1 MAPPAVSSP
10 RTPTLVTATIC
21 GLPRRLFAYIAVT
34 VFVALPL
41 LVVSLAAIALDAPSR
56 STAGIV
62 LLFFALALVADLRPV
77 PMDENGKSEV
87 SIASVF
93 IVTSAILFGWRFAV
107 PLAALSIGITYVA
120 AGRPF
125 IRTAFNVSMYAI
137 AAFGAALPVMLFG
150 SIHGSEPGKLT
161 AYVLAGGAVHLVVNV
176 LLVSGA
182 ISISQGARYRHV
194 VLPGL
199 RHGGGAFAIMVLLA
213 ALAANLWV
221 MHSWLLVLL
230 AGPLFTLTLYQR
242 SALHSR
248 IAARDARTDNLTGLG
263 NHRAYQAALRER
275 IAASERGRE
284 PFSLCLVDVDNF
296 KHVNDVYGHPV
307 GDDVLVLIGE
317 MLGTAAGAEA
327 FRFGGDEFAVLFS
340 LDEMSAYRQLETIQ
354 RDLSGIDASPAGPV
368 TISVGIASF
377 PAHADSAE
385 ELQRTAD
392 GALYWSKQH
401 GKNRSCLYS
410 PSLVRIYSPDELERE
425 TERNARLRAAK
436 NLVRFVDARD
446 TSTAN
451 HSEVVAA
458 LAEAVG
464 MELELDAEMVD
475 HLRLAGLLHDLGKIG
490 LPDAILKAPRRLTAE
505 EYSIVKRH
513 PEFGH
518 SLLDGLG
525 IEPVD
530 EWVLHHHEHWDG
542 SGYPDGLAGE
552 DIPLGA
558 RIILVADA
566 FEAITADRPYR
577 PAQSEE
583 AALVELQRHA
593 GSQFDPVVVEA
604 LRRHIESVGMPRVE
618 ALA

>member
-1 MAPPAVSSP
+1 LPK
-10 RTPTLVTATIC
+10 TIC
-21 GLPRRLFAYIAVT
+21 GLPPRLFGYIAT
-34 VFVALPL
+34 VGALAL
-41 LVVSLAAIALDAPSR
+41 QIVVVSIVAIALDPPSLTR
-56 STAGIV
+56 AAVV
-62 LLFFALALVADLRPV
+62 LLFFMLALVADLRPV
-77 PMDENGKSEV
+77 PMDEQGKSEV

-93 IVTSAILFGWRFAV
+93 IVTSAILFGWRYAA
-107 PLAALSIGITYVA
+107 PLAALSIGTTYVLA
-120 AGRPF
+120 RRPVS
-125 IRTAFNVSMYAI
+125 RAAFNASMYAI
-137 AAFGAALPVMLFG
+137 SAWAAAAPVMLFG
-150 SIHGSEPGKLT
+150 PVRGLEPGRLT
-161 AYVLAGGAVHLVVNV
+161 GYVLLGGALHLTVNV
-176 LLVSGA
+176 VLVAGA
-182 ISISQGARYRHV
+182 ISISQGARYRSV
-194 VLPGL
+194 VIPGL
-199 RHGGGAFAIMVLLA
+199 RQGGGAFAIMVFLA

-221 MHSWLLVLL
+221 MESWLLVLL
-230 AGPLFTLTLYQR
+230 TGPLFTLTLYQR

-275 IAASERGRE
+275 VAESERTGE
-284 PFSLCLVDVDNF
+284 PFSLCVVDVDNF

-307 GDDVLVLIGE
+307 GDEVLVLIGE
-317 MLGTAAGAEA
+317 MLGAAGHAAA

-340 LDEMSAYRQLETIQ
+340 LDEMSAYRELERVQ
-354 RDLSGIDASPAGPV
+354 HALALIDASPAGPV

-377 PAHADSAE
+377 PAHADGPA

-410 PSLVRIYSPDELERE
+410 PSVVRIYSPDELERE

-446 TSTAN
+446 PSTAN
-451 HSEVVAA
+451 HSEVVSA
-458 LAEAVG
+458 LAEAIGVQLG
-464 MELELDAEMVD
+464 VEAEMVD

-490 LPDAILKAPRRLTAE
+490 LPDAILQAPRRLTPD
-505 EYSIVKRH
+505 EYAIVKRH

-525 IEPVD
+525 IEPV
-530 EWVLHHHEHWDG
+530 ESWVLHHHEHWDG
-542 SGYPDGLAGE
+542 SGYPDGLIGE
-552 DIPLGA
+552 AIPLGA

-577 PAQSEE
+577 PAQSAE
-583 AALVELQRHA
+583 AALAELRDKA
-593 GSQFDPVVVEA
+593 GSQFDPTVVAGLE
-604 LRRHIESVGMPRVE
+604 RHLGSSQVAPVE

>member
-1 MAPPAVSSP
+1 M
-10 RTPTLVTATIC
+10 
-21 GLPRRLFAYIAVT
+21 
-34 VFVALPL
+34 
-41 LVVSLAAIALDAPSR
+41 
-56 STAGIV
+56 
-62 LLFFALALVADLRPV
+62 
-77 PMDENGKSEV
+77 
-87 SIASVF
+87 
-93 IVTSAILFGWRFAV
+93 
-107 PLAALSIGITYVA
+107 
-120 AGRPF
+120 
-125 IRTAFNVSMYAI
+125 
-137 AAFGAALPVMLFG
+137 
-150 SIHGSEPGKLT
+150 
-161 AYVLAGGAVHLVVNV
+161 
-176 LLVSGA
+176 
-182 ISISQGARYRHV
+182 
-194 VLPGL
+194 
-199 RHGGGAFAIMVLLA
+199 
-213 ALAANLWV
+213 
-221 MHSWLLVLL
+221 
-230 AGPLFTLTLYQR
+230 
-242 SALHSR
+242 
-248 IAARDARTDNLTGLG
+248 
-263 NHRAYQAALRER
+263 
-275 IAASERGRE
+275 
-284 PFSLCLVDVDNF
+284 
-296 KHVNDVYGHPV
+296 
-307 GDDVLVLIGE
+307 
-317 MLGTAAGAEA
+317 
-327 FRFGGDEFAVLFS
+327 
-340 LDEMSAYRQLETIQ
+340 
-354 RDLSGIDASPAGPV
+354 

-464 MELELDAEMVD
+464 MELALDAEMVD

-558 RIILVADA
+558 RIILAADA

-577 PAQSEE
+577 PAQSEQ
-583 AALVELQRHA
+583 AALAELQRHA

-604 LRRHIESVGMPRVE
+604 LSRHIESAGLPRVE

>member
-1 MAPPAVSSP
+1 VN
-10 RTPTLVTATIC
+10 RTVC
-21 GLPRRLFAYIAVT
+21 GLPRRLFGFIALT
-34 VFVALPL
+34 ALVALPL
-41 LVVSLAAIALDAPSR
+41 IAVSLTTIALDPPTR
-56 STAGIV
+56 TTAWTV
-62 LLFFALALVADLRPV
+62 LLFFALALVSDLRPV
-77 PMDENGKSEV
+77 PMDDKSEV

-93 IVTSAILFGWRFAV
+93 IVTSAILFGWQYAV
-107 PLAALSIGITYVA
+107 PVAALSICITYIV
-120 AGRPF
+120 AGRPAT
-125 IRTAFNVSMYAI
+125 RTVFNVSMYAI
-137 AAFGAALPVMLFG
+137 SAWSAALPVILLG
-150 SIHGSEPGKLT
+150 HIDGSEPGRLT
-161 AYVLAGGAVHLVVNV
+161 AYVLLGGAVHLTVNV

-182 ISISQGARYRHV
+182 IAISHEAPYRRV
-194 VLPGL
+194 VIPGL
-199 RHGGGAFAIMVLLA
+199 RHGGGAFAIMVFLT

-263 NHRAYQAALRER
+263 NHRAYQAALRTR
-275 IAASERGRE
+275 IEDSERGGK

-296 KHVNDVYGHPV
+296 KPVNDVYGHPV

-317 MLGTAAGAEA
+317 LLGAAGSAEA

-340 LDEMSAYRQLETIQ
+340 LDEMSAYRQMEKVQ
-354 RDLSGIDASPAGPV
+354 RELAVIEATPAGPV

-377 PAHADSAE
+377 PAHAADAE

-410 PSLVRIYSPDELERE
+410 PSVVRIYSPDELERE
-425 TERNARLRAAK
+425 IERNARLRAAK

-446 TSTAN
+446 PSTAS
-451 HSEVVAA
+451 HSEMVSA
-458 LAEAVG
+458 LAEAIGVQLG
-464 MELELDAEMVD
+464 LEAETLD
-475 HLRLAGLLHDLGKIG
+475 HLRLAGLLHDIGKIG
-490 LPDAILKAPRRLTAE
+490 LPDAILRAPRRLTEA
-505 EYSIVKRH
+505 EYSIIKRH

-525 IEPVD
+525 IDPVD
-530 EWVLHHHEHWDG
+530 DWVLHHHEHWNG
-542 SGYPDGLAGE
+542 SGYPHGLSSE
-552 DIPLGA
+552 EIPLGA

-577 PAQSEE
+577 PAQGEE
-583 AALVELQRHA
+583 AALAELRANA
-593 GSQFDPVVVEA
+593 GSQFDPIVVEA
-604 LRRHIESVGMPRVE
+604 LGRHIQDAGMPLVE

>member
-1 MAPPAVSSP
+1 
-10 RTPTLVTATIC
+10 
-21 GLPRRLFAYIAVT
+21 
-34 VFVALPL
+34 
-41 LVVSLAAIALDAPSR
+41 
-56 STAGIV
+56 
-62 LLFFALALVADLRPV
+62 
-77 PMDENGKSEV
+77 
-87 SIASVF
+87 
-93 IVTSAILFGWRFAV
+93 
-107 PLAALSIGITYVA
+107 
-120 AGRPF
+120 
-125 IRTAFNVSMYAI
+125 
-137 AAFGAALPVMLFG
+137 
-150 SIHGSEPGKLT
+150 
-161 AYVLAGGAVHLVVNV
+161 
-176 LLVSGA
+176 
-182 ISISQGARYRHV
+182 
-194 VLPGL
+194 
-199 RHGGGAFAIMVLLA
+199 
-213 ALAANLWV
+213 

-248 IAARDARTDNLTGLG
+248 IAIRDARTDNLTGLG

-275 IAASERGRE
+275 ISETERSGE

-307 GDDVLVLIGE
+307 GDDVLALIAE
-317 MLGTAAGAEA
+317 MLGAADNAQA

-340 LDEMSAYRQLETIQ
+340 LDEMSAYRHVESIQ
-354 RDLSGIDASPAGPV
+354 RDLALIEASPAGPV

-410 PSLVRIYSPDELERE
+410 PSVVRIYSPDELERE

-446 TSTAN
+446 PSTAN
-451 HSEVVAA
+451 HSEVVSA
-458 LAEAVG
+458 LAEAIG
-464 MELELDAEMVD
+464 LELVVDAETVD
-475 HLRLAGLLHDLGKIG
+475 HLRLAGLLHDVGKIG
-490 LPDAILKAPRRLTAE
+490 LPDAILKAPRRLTPE

-530 EWVLHHHEHWDG
+530 HWVFHHHEHWDG
-542 SGYPDGLAGE
+542 SGYPSGLRGE

-583 AALVELQRHA
+583 AALMELRRNA
-593 GSQFDPVVVEA
+593 GSQFDPDVVAA
-604 LRRHIESVGMPRVE
+604 LARHIESAGMPRVE

>member
-1 MAPPAVSSP
+1 
-10 RTPTLVTATIC
+10 LNNTIC
-21 GLPRRLFAYIAVT
+21 GVPRRLFAY
-34 VFVALPL
+34 VALTALFAVPL
-41 LVVSLAAIALDAPSR
+41 LAAALANIALDPPSA
-56 STAGIV
+56 STGSIV
-62 LLFFALALVADLRPV
+62 ALFFVLALIADLRPV
-77 PMDENGKSEV
+77 PMDDNGKSEV

-93 IVTSAILFGWRFAV
+93 IVTTAILFGWRFAA
-107 PLAALSIGITYVA
+107 PLAALSIGITYAVA
-120 AGRPF
+120 RRPF
-125 IRTAFNVSMYAI
+125 VRIGFNVCMYAI
-137 AAFGAALPVMLFG
+137 SAWGAALPVLLFG
-150 SIHGSEPGKLT
+150 QVHGGQPGKLT
-161 AYVLAGGAVHLVVNV
+161 AYVLLGGAIHLAANV
-176 LLVSGA
+176 MLVSGA
-182 ISISQGARYRHV
+182 ISISNGAPYRKV

-242 SALHSR
+242 SALHTR
-248 IAARDARTDNLTGLG
+248 IATRDARTDNLTGLG

-275 IAASERGRE
+275 IAETEGGGE

-317 MLGTAAGAEA
+317 MLGAADDAEA

-340 LDEMSAYRQLETIQ
+340 VDEMRAYRNVEAIQ
-354 RDLSGIDASPAGPV
+354 RELALIEASPAGPV

-377 PAHADSAE
+377 PVHANSAE
-385 ELQRTAD
+385 DLQRTAD

-410 PSLVRIYSPDELERE
+410 PSVVRIYSPDELERE

-446 TSTAN
+446 PSTAN
-451 HSEVVAA
+451 HSEVVSA
-458 LAEAVG
+458 LAEAIG
-464 MELELDAEMVD
+464 LELGVDPEMVD
-475 HLRLAGLLHDLGKIG
+475 HLRLAGLLHDVGKIG
-490 LPDAILKAPRRLTAE
+490 LPDAILKAPRKLTPE

-530 EWVLHHHEHWDG
+530 QWVLHHHEHWDG
-542 SGYPDGLAGE
+542 SGYPHGLSGE

-558 RIILVADA
+558 RIILVGDA
-566 FEAITADRPYR
+566 FEAITADRAYR

-583 AALVELQRHA
+583 AALAELQRNA
-593 GSQFDPVVVEA
+593 GSQFDPDVVEA
-604 LRRHIESVGMPRVE
+604 LARHIESAGTPRVE

>member
-1 MAPPAVSSP
+1 VKK
-10 RTPTLVTATIC
+10 TIC
-21 GLPRRLFAYIAVT
+21 GLPSRLFGFIALTALVAVPLLAASLAVIAVN
-34 VFVALPL
+34 P
-41 LVVSLAAIALDAPSR
+41 PSR
-56 STAGIV
+56 TTAGTV
-62 LLFFALALVADLRPV
+62 LLFFALALISDLRPV
-77 PMDENGKSEV
+77 PMDDKSEV

-93 IVTSAILFGWRFAV
+93 IVTSAILFGWQYAV
-107 PLAALSIGITYVA
+107 PVAALSICITYLVA
-120 AGRPF
+120 RRPVT
-125 IRTAFNVSMYAI
+125 RTAFNGSMYAI
-137 AAFGAALPVMLFG
+137 SAWSAALPVILFG
-150 SIHGSEPGKLT
+150 PIHGSEPGRLT
-161 AYVLAGGAVHLVVNV
+161 AYVLLGGAVHLTVNV

-182 ISISQGARYRHV
+182 IAISHGAPYRRV
-194 VLPGL
+194 VIPGL
-199 RHGGGAFAIMVLLA
+199 RHGGGAFAIMVFLT

-263 NHRAYQAALRER
+263 NHRAYQAALRTR
-275 IAASERGRE
+275 IDDSERRGR

-296 KHVNDVYGHPV
+296 KPVNDVYGHPV

-317 MLGTAAGAEA
+317 LLGAGESAEA

-340 LDEMSAYRQLETIQ
+340 LDEMSAYRQIEKVQ
-354 RDLSGIDASPAGPV
+354 RELALIEATPAGPV

-410 PSLVRIYSPDELERE
+410 PSVVRIYSPDELERE
-425 TERNARLRAAK
+425 IERNARLRAAK

-446 TSTAN
+446 PSTAS
-451 HSEVVAA
+451 HSEVVSA
-458 LAEAVG
+458 LAEAIGVQLG
-464 MELELDAEMVD
+464 VDVATLD
-475 HLRLAGLLHDLGKIG
+475 HLRLAGLLHDIGKIG
-490 LPDAILKAPRRLTAE
+490 LPDAILRAPRRLTAE

-518 SLLDGLG
+518 SLLEGLG
-525 IEPVD
+525 IDPVD

-542 SGYPDGLAGE
+542 SGYPHGLAGE
-552 DIPLGA
+552 EIPLGA
-558 RIILVADA
+558 RIILAADA

-577 PAQSEE
+577 PAQDEE
-583 AALVELQRHA
+583 AALAELRANA

-604 LRRHIESVGMPRVE
+604 LARHIEDAGMPLVE

>member
-1 MAPPAVSSP
+1 LSKTV
-10 RTPTLVTATIC
+10 C
-21 GLPRRLFAYIAVT
+21 GLPSRLFVYIVAT
-34 VFVALPL
+34 VAVALPI
-41 LVVSLAAIALDAPSR
+41 VVGSLASIALHPPSG
-56 STAGIV
+56 STAFVV
-62 LLFFALALVADLRPV
+62 LLFFALSLIADLRPV
-77 PMDENGKSEV
+77 PMDETGKSEV

-93 IVTSAILFGWRFAV
+93 IVTSAILFGSKYAA
-107 PLAALSIGITYVA
+107 PLAALSIAITYVVS
-120 AGRPF
+120 GRPHS
-125 IRTAFNVSMYAI
+125 RTVFNASMYAI
-137 AAFGAALPVMLFG
+137 SAWAAGLPVLLFG
-150 SIHGSEPGKLT
+150 PIHGPETFRLT
-161 AYVLAGGAVHLVVNV
+161 GYVLLGGAIHLAVNV
-176 LLVSGA
+176 LLVAGA
-182 ISISQGARYRHV
+182 ISIAQQAPYHKV

-199 RHGGGAFAIMVLLA
+199 RHGGAAFAIMVFLA
-213 ALAANLWV
+213 SLAANLWV
-221 MHSWLLVLL
+221 MQSWLLVLL
-230 AGPLFTLTLYQR
+230 TGPLFTLTLYQR

-275 IAASERGRE
+275 IEESNRSRE

-296 KHVNDVYGHPV
+296 KHVNDVYGHPA
-307 GDDVLVLIGE
+307 GDDVLVLIGN
-317 MLGTAAGAEA
+317 MLANAERTEA
-327 FRFGGDEFAVLFS
+327 FRFGGDEFAVLVS
-340 LDEMSAYRQLETIQ
+340 CDEMSAYRRLEQIQ
-354 RDLSGIDASPAGPV
+354 QELALVEASPAGPV
-368 TISVGIASF
+368 TISIGIASF
-377 PAHADSAE
+377 PSHADSAE

-410 PSLVRIYSPDELERE
+410 PSVVRIYSPDELERE

-446 TSTAN
+446 PSTAN
-451 HSEVVAA
+451 HSEVVSN
-458 LAEAVG
+458 LAEAIG
-464 MELELDAEMVD
+464 LELGLEAEMID

-490 LPDAILKAPRRLTAE
+490 LPDAILRAPRALTE
-505 EYSIVKRH
+505 EEFAIVKRH

-525 IEPVD
+525 IEPVE

-542 SGYPDGLAGE
+542 SGYPDGLAAT

-583 AALVELQRHA
+583 AALAELHA
-593 GSQFDPVVVEA
+593 NSGSQFDPV
-604 LRRHIESVGMPRVE
+604 IVE
-618 ALA
+618 ALARHLGTVTTSPLEALA

>member
-1 MAPPAVSSP
+1 
-10 RTPTLVTATIC
+10 
-21 GLPRRLFAYIAVT
+21 
-34 VFVALPL
+34 VALPIIGAA
-41 LVVSLAAIALDAPSR
+41 VVAIALDPPTL
-56 STAGIV
+56 STAAIV
-62 LLFFALALVADLRPV
+62 VLFFALALISDLRPV
-77 PMDENGKSEV
+77 PMGDSGDSEV

-93 IVTSAILFGWRFAV
+93 IVTSAILFGWRYAV
-107 PLAALSIGITYVA
+107 PLAAMSIGITYVVA
-120 AGRPF
+120 RRPF
-125 IRTAFNVSMYAI
+125 TRTGFNVSMYAI
-137 AAFGAALPVMLFG
+137 SALGAALPVLIFG

-161 AYVLAGGAVHLVVNV
+161 AYVLVGGGVHLVVNV

-182 ISISQGARYRHV
+182 ISISQGASYRHV
-194 VLPGL
+194 VIPGL
-199 RHGGGAFAIMVLLA
+199 RQGGGAFAIMVFLA

-275 IAASERGRE
+275 IIESERRGE

-296 KHVNDVYGHPV
+296 KHVNDVYGHPA
-307 GDDVLVLIGE
+307 GDDVLVLIGD
-317 MLGTAAGAEA
+317 MLGAASHAEA

-354 RDLSGIDASPAGPV
+354 RDLSKIEASPAGPV

-446 TSTAN
+446 PSTAN
-451 HSEVVAA
+451 HSEVVSA

-464 MELELDAEMVD
+464 VELGLDAEMVD

-490 LPDAILKAPRRLTAE
+490 LPDSILKAPRRLTDE
-505 EYSIVKRH
+505 EFAIVKRH

-530 EWVLHHHEHWDG
+530 DWVLHHHEHWDG
-542 SGYPDGLAGE
+542 SGYPHGLE
-552 DIPLGA
+552 REEIPLGA

-566 FEAITADRPYR
+566 YEAITADRPYR
-577 PAQSEE
+577 PAQSEA
-583 AALVELQRHA
+583 AALVELQAHA
-593 GSQFDPVVVEA
+593 GSQFDPIVVEA
-604 LRRHIESVGMPRVE
+604 LRQHIENVGMPRVE

>member
-1 MAPPAVSSP
+1 V
-10 RTPTLVTATIC
+10 
-21 GLPRRLFAYIAVT
+21 Y
-34 VFVALPL
+34 VALTALVAVPL
-41 LVVSLAAIALDAPSR
+41 IAAALARIALDPPSA
-56 STAGIV
+56 STAATV
-62 LLFFALALVADLRPV
+62 VLFFALALIADLRPV
-77 PMDENGKSEV
+77 PMDDNGKSEV

-93 IVTSAILFGWRFAV
+93 IVTSAILFGWRYAV
-107 PLAALSIGITYVA
+107 PIAALSIGITYAVA
-120 AGRPF
+120 RRPVV
-125 IRTAFNVSMYAI
+125 RTGFNVSMYAI
-137 AAFGAALPVMLFG
+137 SAGGAALPVALFG
-150 SIHGSEPGKLT
+150 PVHGSQAGKLT
-161 AYVLAGGAVHLVVNV
+161 AYVLLGGAVHLAVNV

-182 ISISQGARYRHV
+182 ISISNNAPYRKV

-199 RHGGGAFAIMVLLA
+199 RQGGGAFAIMVFLA

-248 IAARDARTDNLTGLG
+248 IAIRDARTDNLTGLG

-275 IAASERGRE
+275 ISETDRSGM

-296 KHVNDVYGHPV
+296 KHVNDIYGHPV
-307 GDDVLVLIGE
+307 GDDVLALIAE
-317 MLGTAAGAEA
+317 MLGAADNAEA

-340 LDEMSAYRQLETIQ
+340 LDEMSAYRHVESIQ
-354 RDLSGIDASPAGPV
+354 RDLALIEASPAGPV

-410 PSLVRIYSPDELERE
+410 PSVVRIYSPDELERE

-446 TSTAN
+446 PSTAN
-451 HSEVVAA
+451 HSEVVSA
-458 LAEAVG
+458 LAEAIG
-464 MELELDAEMVD
+464 LELALEAETVD
-475 HLRLAGLLHDLGKIG
+475 HLRLAGLLHDVGKIG
-490 LPDAILKAPRRLTAE
+490 LPDAILKAPRRLTPE

-530 EWVLHHHEHWDG
+530 QWVLHHHEHWDG
-542 SGYPDGLAGE
+542 SGYPHGLSGE
-552 DIPLGA
+552 QIPLGA

-577 PAQSEE
+577 PAQTEE
-583 AALVELQRHA
+583 AALAELRRSA
-593 GSQFDPVVVEA
+593 RTQFDPDVVAA
-604 LRRHIESVGMPRVE
+604 LTRYIEDAGMPRVE

>member
-1 MAPPAVSSP
+1 L
-10 RTPTLVTATIC
+10 TNTIC
-21 GLPRRLFAYIAVT
+21 GVPRRLFGY
-34 VFVALPL
+34 VALTALFAVPL
-41 LVVSLAAIALDAPSR
+41 IAAAFARIALDRPSL
-56 STAGIV
+56 STAAIV
-62 LLFFALALVADLRPV
+62 ALFFALALIADLRPV
-77 PMDENGKSEV
+77 PMDDNSEV

-107 PLAALSIGITYVA
+107 PLAALSIGITYTVA
-120 AGRPF
+120 RRPF
-125 IRTAFNVSMYAI
+125 ARTGFNVSMYAI
-137 AAFGAALPVMLFG
+137 SAWGAALPVIVFG
-150 SIHGSEPGKLT
+150 PVHSGQPGKLT
-161 AYVLAGGAVHLVVNV
+161 AYVLLGGAIHLAANV
-176 LLVSGA
+176 MLVSGA
-182 ISISQGARYRHV
+182 ISISHGAPYRKV

-248 IAARDARTDNLTGLG
+248 IATRDARTDNLTGLG

-275 IAASERGRE
+275 IAETERGGD

-296 KHVNDVYGHPV
+296 KHVNDVYGHPA
-307 GDDVLVLIGE
+307 GDDVLVLIAE
-317 MLGTAAGAEA
+317 MLGAAENAEA
-327 FRFGGDEFAVLFS
+327 FRFGGDEFAVLFA
-340 LDEMSAYRQLETIQ
+340 LDEMSAYRQVETIQ
-354 RDLSGIDASPAGPV
+354 RDLAQIEASPAGPV

-377 PAHADSAE
+377 PAHAASAE

-410 PSLVRIYSPDELERE
+410 PSVVRIYSPDELERE

-446 TSTAN
+446 PSTAN
-451 HSEVVAA
+451 HSEVVSA
-458 LAEAVG
+458 LAEAIGV
-464 MELELDAEMVD
+464 ELGVDAETVD
-475 HLRLAGLLHDLGKIG
+475 HLRLAGLLHDVGKIG
-490 LPDAILKAPRRLTAE
+490 LPDAILKAPRKLTPE

-530 EWVLHHHEHWDG
+530 HWVLHHHEHWDG
-542 SGYPDGLAGE
+542 SGYPHGLSGE

-583 AALVELQRHA
+583 AALAELRRNA
-593 GSQFDPVVVEA
+593 GSQFDPDVVEA
-604 LRRHIESVGMPRVE
+604 LTRHIENVGMPRVE

>member
-1 MAPPAVSSP
+1 L
-10 RTPTLVTATIC
+10 TNTIC
-21 GLPRRLFAYIAVT
+21 GVPRRLFGY
-34 VFVALPL
+34 VALTGLFSVPL
-41 LVVSLAAIALDAPSR
+41 LAVALARIALDPPSA
-56 STAGIV
+56 STAAIV
-62 LLFFALALVADLRPV
+62 ALFFALALVADLRPV
-77 PMDENGKSEV
+77 PMDDNSEV

-93 IVTSAILFGWRFAV
+93 SVTTAILFGWRFAV
-107 PLAALSIGITYVA
+107 PLAALSIGITYGVA
-120 AGRPF
+120 RRPF
-125 IRTAFNVSMYAI
+125 VRTAFNVSMYAI
-137 AAFGAALPVMLFG
+137 SAWGAALPVLVFG
-150 SIHGSEPGKLT
+150 SVHSAQPGKLT
-161 AYVLAGGAVHLVVNV
+161 AYVLLGGAIQLAANV

-182 ISISQGARYRHV
+182 ISISHGAPYRKV

-248 IAARDARTDNLTGLG
+248 IATRDARTDNLTGLG

-275 IAASERGRE
+275 IDETEREGSA
-284 PFSLCLVDVDNF
+284 FSLCLVDVDNF
-296 KHVNDVYGHPV
+296 KHVNDVYGHPA
-307 GDDVLVLIGE
+307 GDDVLILIAE
-317 MLGTAAGAEA
+317 MLGAAENAEA

-340 LDEMSAYRQLETIQ
+340 LDEMSAYRHVETIQ
-354 RDLSGIDASPAGPV
+354 RDLSVIEASPAGPV

-410 PSLVRIYSPDELERE
+410 PSVVRIYSPDELERE

-446 TSTAN
+446 PSTAN
-451 HSEVVAA
+451 HSEVVSA
-458 LAEAVG
+458 LAEAIGV
-464 MELELDAEMVD
+464 ELGVDAETVD
-475 HLRLAGLLHDLGKIG
+475 HLRLAGLLHDVGKIG
-490 LPDAILKAPRRLTAE
+490 LPDSILKAPRRLTPE

-530 EWVLHHHEHWDG
+530 HWVLHHHEHWNG
-542 SGYPDGLAGE
+542 SGYPHGLSGE

-583 AALVELQRHA
+583 AALAELRRNA
-593 GSQFDPVVVEA
+593 GSQFDPDVVDA
-604 LRRHIESVGMPRVE
+604 LARHIESAGMPRVE

>member
-1 MAPPAVSSP
+1 L
-10 RTPTLVTATIC
+10 TTTIC
-21 GLPRRLFAYIAVT
+21 GLSRRLFGYIAAVAL
-34 VFVALPL
+34 VALPL
-41 LVVSLAAIALDAPSR
+41 IAVSLTAIALDPPSP

-62 LLFFALALVADLRPV
+62 IVFFGLALLSDLRPV
-77 PMDENGKSEV
+77 PMDDNGKSEV

-93 IVTSAILFGWRFAV
+93 IVTSAILFGWRYAV
-107 PLAALSIGITYVA
+107 PLAGLSIGITYVLA
-120 AGRPF
+120 RRPVT
-125 IRTAFNVSMYAI
+125 RTVFNVSMYAI
-137 AAFGAALPVMLFG
+137 AALGAAVPVLLFG
-150 SIHGSEPGKLT
+150 QISGSEPGRLT
-161 AYVLAGGAVHLVVNV
+161 VYVLLGGAVHLAVNV
-176 LLVSGA
+176 MLVSGA
-182 ISISQGARYRHV
+182 IAISQGAAYRKV
-194 VLPGL
+194 VIPGL
-199 RHGGGAFAIMVLLA
+199 RHGGGAFAIMVFLA

-221 MHSWLLVLL
+221 MHPWLLVLL

-248 IAARDARTDNLTGLG
+248 IARRDARTDNLTGLG
-263 NHRAYQAALRER
+263 NHRAYQEALRER
-275 IAASERGRE
+275 ITETERSGK

-296 KHVNDVYGHPV
+296 KHVNDVYGHPA
-307 GDDVLVLIGE
+307 GDEVLALIGE
-317 MLGTAAGAEA
+317 MLGAADSAEA

-340 LDEMSAYRQLETIQ
+340 LDEMSAYRQLEGVQ
-354 RDLSGIDASPAGPV
+354 HDLALIEASPAGPV

-410 PSLVRIYSPDELERE
+410 PSVVRIYSPDELERE

-446 TSTAN
+446 PSTAN
-451 HSEVVAA
+451 HSEVVSA
-458 LAEAVG
+458 LAEAIGV
-464 MELELDAEMVD
+464 ELGVEVEMVD
-475 HLRLAGLLHDLGKIG
+475 HLRLAGLLHDVGKIG
-490 LPDAILKAPRRLTAE
+490 LPDAILKAPRKLTEAE
-505 EYSIVKRH
+505 FAIVKRH

-530 EWVLHHHEHWDG
+530 DWVLHHHEHWDG
-542 SGYPDGLAGE
+542 SGYPSGLSGNE
-552 DIPLGA
+552 IPLGA

-583 AALVELQRHA
+583 AALEELQYHA
-593 GSQFDPVVVEA
+593 GSQFDPDVVEA
-604 LRRHIESVGMPRVE
+604 LARHIVSAGMPRIE
-618 ALA
+618 ASA